1 MMPSGVKD
9 VRMPE
14 RTFPPVTFEEMITH
28 NELLERYPWLT
39 PQIVNRWRRQGAIRV
54 FKGKEGMS
62 VYPMGDLVKAVSD
75 DLNASIDTVEEDPPA
90 VLPVSERV
98 PVNRMK
104 MSEADQIRERQFLQE
119 LADRKRPR
127 KQ

>member
-1 MMPSGVKD
+1 
-9 VRMPE
+9 MPE

-28 NELLERYPWLT
+28 NDLLERYSWLT

-75 DLNASIDTVEEDPPA
+75 DLNASIEDTAGGEPTATPPPSGPA
-90 VLPVSERV
+90 PAAQQE
-98 PVNRMK
+98 
-104 MSEADQIRERQFLQE
+104 MSEADQIRERQFLQG
-119 LADRKRPR
+119 LADRKQRR
-127 KQ
+127 KKREE